1 MCMLTQD
8 MHTHRQTSTKL
19 LSDYCDGK
27 FFDQHPLFSA
37 DPVALQLIL
46 YYDEL
51 ELCNPLGSRRKKHKI
66 GVLLVLHVATFTMH
80 CCAQI
85 YHDSQ
90 SVTLQGLSTIFLGTS
105 AHVFGQKLA
114 TYSSCYWLSLLQ

>member
-1 MCMLTQD
+1 MEPKYIYSTVCVLTQV
-8 MHTHRQTSTKL
+8 MHTHRQTSTNV

-27 FFDQHPLFSA
+27 CFCEHPLFSV

-66 GVLLVLHVATFTMH
+66 GALFVLCALPFIIIVSKYTMV
-80 CCAQI
+80 
-85 YHDSQ
+85 S
-90 SVTLQGLSTIFLGTS
+90 SV
-105 AHVFGQKLA
+105 
-114 TYSSCYWLSLLQ
+114 

>member
-1 MCMLTQD
+1 MQVMD
-8 MHTHRQTSTKL
+8 THRQTSTNV

-27 FFDQHPLFSA
+27 CCREHPLFST

-66 GVLLVLHVATFTMH
+66 GLLY
-80 CCAQI
+80 I
-85 YHDSQ
+85 YM
-90 SVTLQGLSTIFLGTS
+90 
-105 AHVFGQKLA
+105 
-114 TYSSCYWLSLLQ
+114 

>member
-1 MCMLTQD
+1 MD
-8 MHTHRQTSTKL
+8 THRHSAEAI

-27 FFDQHPLFSA
+27 QYREHTLFST

-66 GVLLVLHVATFTMH
+66 GT
-80 CCAQI
+80 C
-85 YHDSQ
+85 
-90 SVTLQGLSTIFLGTS
+90 
-105 AHVFGQKLA
+105 
-114 TYSSCYWLSLLQ
+114 